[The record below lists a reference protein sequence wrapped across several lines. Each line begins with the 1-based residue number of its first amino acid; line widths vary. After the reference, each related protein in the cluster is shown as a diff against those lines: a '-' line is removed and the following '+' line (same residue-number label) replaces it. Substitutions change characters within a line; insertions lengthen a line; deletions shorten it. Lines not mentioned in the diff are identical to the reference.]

1 MANILPPNLI
11 GVEIAISRMRP
22 HAVYQI
28 EGKKFTQ
35 WSDPSGQPAPSWV
48 EIDAMVKVLEA
59 EAAEISAALKEIN
72 EPVAQLVNSLPQAE
86 PIKEAPNPDGPEQ
99 FI

>member
-1 MANILPPNLI
+1 MANILPPNLA
-11 GVEIAISRMRP
+11 GVEIAIARMRP

-28 EGKKFTQ
+28 EGKKFTK
-35 WSDPSGQPAPSWV
+35 WEDPTGQAAPPWT
-48 EIDAMVKVLEA
+48 EIEAMVKVLEA

-72 EPVAQLVNSLPQAE
+72 EPVAQLVNSFPQAD